1 MDKRIKMVFA
11 GLCLCVLLVSCMEER
26 DVMPDLDL
34 QELNDSDGIDGI
46 RYGGNEKDTT
56 RVG

>member
-1 MDKRIKMVFA
+1 MDKRLKMVLA
-11 GLCLCVLLVSCMEER
+11 GFCICAMLVSCMEER

-34 QELNDSDGIDGI
+34 QELNDSDGIDQI